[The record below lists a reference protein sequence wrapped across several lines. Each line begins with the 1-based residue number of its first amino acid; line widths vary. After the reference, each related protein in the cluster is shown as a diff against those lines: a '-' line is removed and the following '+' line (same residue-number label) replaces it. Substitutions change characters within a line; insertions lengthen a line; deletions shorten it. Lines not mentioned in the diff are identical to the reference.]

1 MHVLRAEKGF
11 IIVGQDTDGSATP
24 SDLNMDWIV
33 SKKKED
39 FLGKRSFIRSDTARE
54 NRKHLVGLLINDK
67 KTVVPEGS
75 HIVDEASK
83 KPPMKMSGHIT
94 SSYYSPTLGY
104 PIAMAML
111 KNGKNRHGENVLI
124 PLMNG
129 KVIEATVSDQMISSP
144 LISKEDFQANG
155 INLTSTEFVGK
166 LNFRC
171 NSDNT
176 IILNK
181 IKDITGINLPLKAG
195 EVFGNN
201 EYRIQWLGPNEWIIQ
216 CADNEKNSL
225 MNNIRSQLSSEHFS
239 LTDISDYYLTIR
251 LSGSN
256 SNEILSK
263 GTSLDLKS
271 YICNKDM
278 CAQTYIAKATVL
290 IDRLSNEPMYDISV
304 RWSYAE
310 YLWEWLVDAS
320 YEFTE

>member
-1 MHVLRAEKGF
+1 M
-11 IIVGQDTDGSATP
+11 I
-24 SDLNMDWIV
+24 
-33 SKKKED
+33 KKE
-39 FLGKRSFIRSDTARE
+39 L
-54 NRKHLVGLLINDK
+54 DK
-67 KTVVPEGS
+67 MT
-75 HIVDEASK
+75 
-83 KPPMKMSGHIT
+83 
-94 SSYYSPTLGY
+94 
-104 PIAMAML
+104 
-111 KNGKNRHGENVLI
+111 
-124 PLMNG
+124 
-129 KVIEATVSDQMISSP
+129 DQMISSP
-144 LISKEDFQANG
+144 LIFKEDFQANG
-155 INLTSTEFVGK
+155 VNLTSTELVGK

>member
-1 MHVLRAEKGF
+1 M
-11 IIVGQDTDGSATP
+11 I
-24 SDLNMDWIV
+24 
-33 SKKKED
+33 KKE
-39 FLGKRSFIRSDTARE
+39 L
-54 NRKHLVGLLINDK
+54 DK
-67 KTVVPEGS
+67 MT
-75 HIVDEASK
+75 
-83 KPPMKMSGHIT
+83 
-94 SSYYSPTLGY
+94 
-104 PIAMAML
+104 
-111 KNGKNRHGENVLI
+111 
-124 PLMNG
+124 
-129 KVIEATVSDQMISSP
+129 DQMISSP

-155 INLTSTEFVGK
+155 VNLTSTEFVGK

-263 GTSLDLKS
+263 GTPLDLKS